1 MGWQIVSLVTSSI
14 KLPNGEGLEV
24 SFWNLVH
31 NVIQGFYHGTYTYI
45 QIYSIVGFFG
55 SHGDCFSHSM
65 VCIICYRCV
74 FHWYPGVLEV
84 LQIYVNTRMKICSC
98 WHACVSYLLI
108 LLDAPLLILIAD
120 CWIVPTCW
128 KCHFDVVCT

>member
-14 KLPNGEGLEV
+14 KLPNGESLEV

-31 NVIQGFYHGTYTYI
+31 NVIQGFYHDTYTYI

-55 SHGDCFSHSM
+55 SHGDCFSHGM
-65 VCIICYRCV
+65 VCIMLYRCV

-84 LQIYVNTRMKICSC
+84 LQIYVSTQMKICRC

-108 LLDAPLLILIAD
+108 LLDAPLLILATDFCD
-120 CWIVPTCW
+120 CWIVPTCQ
-128 KCHFDVVCT
+128 KCH